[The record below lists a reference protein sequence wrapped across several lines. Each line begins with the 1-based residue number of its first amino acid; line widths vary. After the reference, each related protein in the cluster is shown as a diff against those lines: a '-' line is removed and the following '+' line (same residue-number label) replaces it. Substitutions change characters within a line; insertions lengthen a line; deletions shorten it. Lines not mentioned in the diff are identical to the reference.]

1 MENENDR
8 EQLYNMLQEDSAL
21 AFDNECVRKKLNL
34 SKSSTPYK
42 FDNPKFSPDE
52 LLDDI
57 KTRSPKLVALL
68 DNIEKLDKMDMKKDG
83 HTYKHFIFSD
93 LKSSSSGAKL
103 IASAMI
109 AKGYHIG
116 YKFDETSKKMELIPE
131 KKLLNDDLDK
141 TQNENIYLLSSSGV
155 YDQPITVANKKQ
167 MLATYNKRPDNIHGD
182 LIRFIIMDSGYKE
195 GIDLFDI
202 KYIHI
207 FEPSVT
213 SADQKQVIGRGTRT
227 CGQKGL
233 EFHPTMGW
241 PLHVFVY
248 DYEFPEKLRP
258 SLLNTSTGIE
268 LYMKS
273 MNMDFRLLNFTYDI
287 ENIIIEGSVDYDL
300 NKNIHS
306 FSISN
311 SDTSSKTGDLS
322 GISGGAIEKT
332 TTSKT
337 DHPVLDVIQNIPA
350 EPMKFK
356 EVKKYIAENFG
367 EYAWDPVK
375 MENLCQQKGGNQ
387 KGGTELIH
395 FTPTQS
401 FIRHYFTPEN
411 PLKGM
416 LLNHSVGSG
425 KTCSAIAAASS
436 SFEDAGYTILWVTRT
451 TLKSDIW
458 KNMFDQICNE
468 QIRKMVQNG
477 VEIPEDNKKRMRLL
491 SKAWRIRPLSYK
503 QFSNLVSKENAY
515 YDTLVKI
522 NGPEDPLRKTLII
535 IDEAHKLYG
544 GSLSTIEQPDMNALH
559 KAVMNSYI
567 VSGEQSVKLLAMTAT
582 PISKSP
588 MELIQLLNLFK
599 LPDQQ
604 IPRHFDTFREKYL
617 DEDGHFT
624 KQGHDEFLD
633 VIAGHISY
641 LNREKD
647 ARQFSQPQI
656 TKINIPIVKDLDEIE
671 TFDKRYVRA
680 YLESD
685 ILPLKKEIEDNRAAI
700 DDNNALVDKDDFAF
714 LKERCDKGAL
724 TVENKKAKRECVKIV
739 NANIR
744 EMVKEMNEE
753 KSGITQHMKELR
765 ETIKNANL
773 FKREKMAEI
782 TDNHENLEEGYV
794 HYKESVY
801 YNLRSKCGKTI
812 RTMKDLDQLLK
823 SNPEFVYYTE
833 EIQKYDNRIQ
843 ELQTHLKDSIE
854 RYKNKIKRI
863 KNMLKMDYN
872 SLEKNVLRMVIKD
885 ERKFLRNY
893 TAKETKKVDNE
904 IKTLKVSVKKAEKT
918 RKKYFGNLRK
928 SVKKTINADKR
939 MAKKTRKVEQKLEKQ
954 MKREQG
960 IRIDTEDKV
969 AKELV
974 ERYGKIIDLEIEEA
988 VAEIEEEEQEKVR
1001 KIQEKTDEK
1010 LRKAEV
1016 IAIEKARKAQERETR
1031 KKEKADAIAIEKT
1044 RKAHAV
1050 AIEKAMRK
1058 TKKNKPVYTFGQ
1070 LNRRVLGD

>member
-1 MENENDR
+1 MTNNEQHQ
-8 EQLYNMLQEDSAL
+8 QLYNMLQEDSAL

-42 FDNPKFSPDE
+42 FDNPNFSPDE

-68 DNIEKLDKMDMKKDG
+68 ENIEKLDKMDMKKDG

-116 YKFDETSKKMELIPE
+116 YKLDETSKKMELIPE

-141 TQNENIYLLSSSGV
+141 TQNENIYLLSSTGV
-155 YDQPITVANKKQ
+155 YDQPITVTNKKE
-167 MLATYNKRPDNIHGD
+167 MLKTYNKRPDNIHGD

-258 SLLNTSTGIE
+258 SLLNTTTGIE

-306 FSISN
+306 FSIS
-311 SDTSSKTGDLS
+311 DTSTKTGGTSGIS
-322 GISGGAIEKT
+322 GISGGTNKIS
-332 TTSKT
+332 TTSKREN
-337 DHPVLDVIQNIPA
+337 PVLDVIQNIPA

-356 EVKKYIAENFG
+356 EHQKYIAENFG
-367 EYAWDPVK
+367 DYAWDHVK
-375 MENLCQQKGGNQ
+375 MENLCLQKGGA
-387 KGGTELIH
+387 ELIH

-411 PLKGM
+411 PTKIKGM

-436 SFEDAGYTILWVTRT
+436 SFEEAGYTILWVTRT

-477 VEIPEDNKKRMRLL
+477 VEIHEDNKKRMRLL

-544 GSLSTIEQPDMNALH
+544 GSLSTIEQPDMDALH

-567 VSGEQSVKLLAMTAT
+567 VSGEHSVKILLMTAT

-624 KQGHDEFLD
+624 KKGHDEFLD

-685 ILPLKKEIEDNRAAI
+685 ILPLKKEIEDNRVAI
-700 DDNNALVDKDDFAF
+700 DDNIALVDKDDFAF
-714 LKERCDKGAL
+714 LKERCNIIKNTL

-782 TDNHENLEEGYV
+782 TDNHENLEEGFS

-801 YNLRSKCGKTI
+801 YNLRSKCGKNI

-823 SNPEFVYYTE
+823 SNPEFAYYTE

-872 SLEKNVLRMVIKD
+872 SLEKSVLRMVIKD
-885 ERKFLRNY
+885 ERKYLRNY

-904 IKTLKVSVKKAEKT
+904 IKTLKVSLKKAEKT

-928 SVKKTINADKR
+928 SVKKEINADKN

-1010 LRKAEV
+1010 LRK
-1016 IAIEKARKAQERETR
+1016 IQERETR

-1044 RKAHAV
+1044 RKAHAI

-1058 TKKNKPVYTFGQ
+1058 TKKNKPV
-1070 LNRRVLGD
+1070 